1 MIKGNIEV
9 LRNKIKEAIFPITV
23 ARVVFM
29 NDGVKNV
36 QETIEEILENIE
48 QVKEQINS
56 IDPETLRQLLLQMI
70 DDGIFASKEDVNKL
84 KKLID
89 NMYSKGEM
97 DAIITD
103 LFTNPV
109 LLNNYITTKIKDGT
123 LLGNENMIEILNRLS
138 NMENQINITNNKIE
152 DLLKDGYGT
161 KIDKV
166 TFKSNGINIVTEDY
180 YGNQTKYQFNRNENQ
195 GSIVNLTTGKRI
207 DLEWEEEDV

>member
-36 QETIEEILENIE
+36 QETIEEMLESIE

-89 NMYSKGEM
+89 NMYSKGEI

>member
-36 QETIEEILENIE
+36 QETIEEMLKSIE

-84 KKLID
+84 KKSID
-89 NMYSKGEM
+89 NMYSKGEI

-103 LFTNPV
+103 LFTSPV
-109 LLNNYITTKIKDGT
+109 LLNNYISTKIKDGT

-138 NMENQINITNNKIE
+138 SMENQINITNGKIE
-152 DLLKDGYGT
+152 DLFKDGYGT

-166 TFKSNGINIVTEDY
+166 TFKSNGINIITEDY
-180 YGNQTKYQFNRNENQ
+180 YGNQNKYQFNRNENQ

-207 DLEWEEEDV
+207 DLEWEDEDV

>member
-9 LRNKIKEAIFPITV
+9 LRNKIKEAIFPVTI
-23 ARVVFM
+23 ARIVFM

-36 QETIEEILENIE
+36 QETIEEIIE
-48 QVKEQINS
+48 SIEKVKEQINS
-56 IDPETLRQLLLQMI
+56 IDPETLKQLLLQMI
-70 DDGIFASKEDVNKL
+70 DDGLFASKEDVDRL
-84 KKLID
+84 KKLVAD
-89 NMYSKGEM
+89 MYTKGEI
-97 DAIITD
+97 DSIITE

-109 LLNNYITTKIKDGT
+109 LLNNYISSKIKDGT
-123 LLGNENMIEILNRLS
+123 LVSGEDITEVLNKLAK
-138 NMENQINITNNKIE
+138 MENQINITNNKIE

-207 DLEWEEEDV
+207 DLEWEDEDV

>member
-36 QETIEEILENIE
+36 QETIEEMLKSIE

-84 KKLID
+84 KKSID
-89 NMYSKGEM
+89 NMYSKGEI

-103 LFTNPV
+103 LFTSPV
-109 LLNNYITTKIKDGT
+109 LLNNYISTKIKDGT

-138 NMENQINITNNKIE
+138 NMENQINITNGKIE

-166 TFKSNGINIVTEDY
+166 TFKSNGINIITEDY
-180 YGNQTKYQFNRNENQ
+180 YGNQNKYQFNRNENQ